1 MDYKNIGLKKPQN
14 FNFSKGVSPQFWSK
28 IWDFDN
34 FSFYA
39 KYTDKKI
46 GYDNLAIKQAFY
58 TKNMDLRK

>member
-14 FNFSKGVSPQFWSK
+14 FTFSKGVSPQFWSK

-39 KYTDKKI
+39 KHTDRKI
-46 GYDNLAIKQAFY
+46 EYDNLAIKQAFY

>member
-1 MDYKNIGLKKPQN
+1 MDYKNVGLKKPQN

-39 KYTDKKI
+39 KYTDKKYI
-46 GYDNLAIKQAFY
+46 VTISL
-58 TKNMDLRK
+58 

>member
-14 FNFSKGVSPQFWSK
+14 FNFYRPQFWSK

-46 GYDNLAIKQAFY
+46 EYDNLAIKQAFY